1 MFSEAAMQTSVLVR
15 ICHSMVALL
24 WLYHARMAVDAV
36 TAGARNIADWHDA
49 CLNSL
54 GVRTSRSERLWLCEE
69 NAPFIFLTAITLDQN
84 SDGQRSDVERLASEA
99 SGPVSVCD
107 CWSRLDLY
115 DLGFEKFEEEAW
127 YLRGPGG
134 PSPEVPEV
142 ERVTE
147 PKALAEFEHASTDGF
162 ETQELHELEPYG
174 VYGKRVLEDP
184 RMRIFVRRV
193 GGRVVSGSIAC
204 VSSGV
209 IGVFSVATVPAF
221 RRRGYGEEVTWAAV
235 RSEPSLPAILQ
246 PSVEGAALYRRM
258 GFEPVDRYTK
268 WGRLP

>member
-1 MFSEAAMQTSVLVR
+1 MSVLVR
-15 ICHSMVALL
+15 ICHSLVALL

-36 TAGARNIADWHDA
+36 TAGAHNIADWHDA

-107 CWSRLDLY
+107 CWSRLDLR

-127 YLRGPGG
+127 YLRDPGG
-134 PSPEVPEV
+134 PSPEVPDV

-147 PKALAEFEHASTDGF
+147 AGALAEFEHASTDGF
-162 ETQELHELEPYG
+162 ETQELHELEPFG
-174 VYGKRVLEDP
+174 VYGKGVLEDP

-235 RSEPSLPAILQ
+235 RSEPSLPAVLQ

-268 WGRLP
+268 WLRLP